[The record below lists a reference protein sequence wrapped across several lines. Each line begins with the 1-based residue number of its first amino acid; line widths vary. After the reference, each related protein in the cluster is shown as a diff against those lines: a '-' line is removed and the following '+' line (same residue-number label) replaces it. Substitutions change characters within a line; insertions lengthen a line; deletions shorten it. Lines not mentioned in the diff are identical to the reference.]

1 MQCLIDRC
9 PTPRADRQLGPSAR
23 WHNNRSST
31 RSRMAQLYEKV
42 ELRDEGELSK
52 IQQLLQDALDGRAK
66 VGRAEATARAAEG
79 QEIKRGP

>member
-1 MQCLIDRC
+1 
-9 PTPRADRQLGPSAR
+9 
-23 WHNNRSST
+23 
-31 RSRMAQLYEKV
+31 MAQLYEKV